1 MVPVAAAAI
10 KRTQTVAE
18 GDDPSRKGWCIVT
31 VTAKTERRMTARE
44 TEILVAGGGPAG
56 LAAAC
61 LAAVAG
67 RPVLLAA
74 PPADIGDPRTVAL
87 MAPSIRLLTAL
98 GVWPGGLKA
107 HCAPLRKLALVDET
121 GGMITAPRTVFDA
134 REAADL
140 LAGADGDAA
149 FGWNI
154 PVAALVAALEQRLA
168 ALGVERLTQKAYR
181 LATEGGAAFATL
193 EDGTAIRARAVIAA
207 DGHASKLRAAA
218 GIGTVDWAYDQSA
231 IATSFAHSQPH
242 DDISTE
248 HHKPGGP
255 FTTVPLPGGRS
266 SLVWMDRPVRVA
278 ALMAL
283 PDAAFAAAIQAELSG
298 ALGRVSDPGP
308 RRAFP
313 MRGLSA
319 RTFAA
324 HRVFLVGEAAHV
336 MPPIGAQGL
345 NMSLRD
351 AALAVELITD
361 ALAFG
366 DDPGAARVTA
376 EYDRRRRRDV
386 APRLAIVDAMN
397 RSLLSGFAP
406 VAAMRALGL
415 QALAAIPPLKR
426 YAMTVGLGGAAS
438 DLPRLMRG

>member
-1 MVPVAAAAI
+1 MA
-10 KRTQTVAE
+10 
-18 GDDPSRKGWCIVT
+18 G
-31 VTAKTERRMTARE
+31 RE

-56 LAAAC
+56 LSAAC

-74 PPADIGDPRTVAL
+74 PPADANDPRTVAL
-87 MAPSIRLLTAL
+87 MAPSIRLLAAL
-98 GVWPGGLKA
+98 GVWPGELRQR
-107 HCAPLRKLALVDET
+107 CAPLKKLALVDET
-121 GGMITAPRTVFDA
+121 GGLVTAPRMVFDA
-134 REAADL
+134 REAGEL
-140 LAGADGDAA
+140 VDGGLPEETGGEAA

-154 PVAALVAALEQRLA
+154 PVAALVAALEARLQ
-168 ALGVERLTQKAYR
+168 ALGVERFAAKAAR
-181 LATEGGAAFATL
+181 LSQEPGAARVTL
-193 EDGTAIRARAVIAA
+193 ADGTAICARAVIAA

-218 GIGTVDWAYDQSA
+218 GIGTVDWAYDQAA

-242 DDISTE
+242 HDISTE
-248 HHKPGGP
+248 RHKPGGP

-266 SLVWMDRPVRVA
+266 SLVWMDRPARVA

-313 MRGLSA
+313 MRGLTA

-324 HRVFLVGEAAHV
+324 QRVFLAGEAAHV

-351 AALAVELITD
+351 AALAVELIAD

-366 DDPGAARVTA
+366 DDPGATRVTA
-376 EYDRRRRRDV
+376 VYDRRRRRDV

-397 RSLLSGFAP
+397 RSLLTGLAP
-406 VAAMRALGL
+406 VGALRALGL
-415 QALAAIPPLKR
+415 QALAALPPLKR
-426 YAMTVGLGGAAS
+426 YAMTVGLGGAAG